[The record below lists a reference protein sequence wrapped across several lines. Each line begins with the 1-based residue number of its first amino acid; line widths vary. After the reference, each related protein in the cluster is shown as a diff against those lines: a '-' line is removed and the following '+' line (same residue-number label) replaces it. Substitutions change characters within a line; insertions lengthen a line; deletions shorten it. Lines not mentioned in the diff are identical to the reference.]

1 MKFFS
6 EEKELSVFNRRKKI
20 ADFTNGEFETEN
32 EDVIRKLKP
41 HFRCEESPKVL
52 SNMANFLK
60 LRQEAKEKGIKTFKM
75 KKKDLIKA
83 LEEYDAG
90 KI

>member
-1 MKFFS
+1 MRFYS

-20 ADFTNGEFETEN
+20 ANFENGEFDTEN

-41 HFRCEESPKVL
+41 HFRCESPKIISGL
-52 SNMANFLK
+52 ASFIKLK
-60 LRQEAKEKGIKTFKM
+60 KEATKLGINTKGM

-83 LEEYDAG
+83 LEEY
-90 KI
+90 

>member
-1 MKFFS
+1 MKFYS

-20 ADFTNGEFETEN
+20 ANFTNGEFETDN
-32 EDVIRKLKP
+32 PDVIEKLKP

-52 SNMANFLK
+52 SGLSAFIKLK
-60 LRQEAKEKGIKTFKM
+60 KEATKLGINTKGM

-83 LEEYDAG
+83 LEEY
-90 KI
+90 